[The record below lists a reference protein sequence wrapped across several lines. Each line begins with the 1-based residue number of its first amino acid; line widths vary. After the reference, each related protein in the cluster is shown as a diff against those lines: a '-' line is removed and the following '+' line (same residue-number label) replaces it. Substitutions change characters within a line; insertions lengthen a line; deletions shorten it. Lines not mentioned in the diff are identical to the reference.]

1 MTVQERVKPAET
13 FQPEVASLNMGSM
26 NFALYPM
33 LERFK
38 TFSHEW
44 EQPYLESSRDR
55 VFKNTFKDIRYI
67 LESCGDN
74 ETRFEIECYDIGH
87 LYTLAHFLDRK
98 HGGWHEELT
107 EDLKPA
113 HTLFAGKGDIY
124 HALQACLIPLY
135 PAEGSIT
142 KGIIDSQET

>member
-1 MTVQERVKPAET
+1 MAAITSVRRATAGAIAFLIHHVPSDMHEQSYRLVWDT
-13 FQPEVASLNMGSM
+13 IAS
-26 NFALYPM
+26 
-33 LERFK
+33 
-38 TFSHEW
+38 
-44 EQPYLESSRDR
+44 
-55 VFKNTFKDIRYI
+55 
-67 LESCGDN
+67 
-74 ETRFEIECYDIGH
+74 
-87 LYTLAHFLDRK
+87 HFLDRA

-113 HTLFAGKGDIY
+113 HTIFAGKGDIY